1 MTQSHISKPIFFAT
15 AHPSV
20 EQGMT
25 PAIIGE
31 RVELQLLTTL
41 RCNLKCSYC
50 SLEEGGVVGSQE
62 QVRYSF
68 DQLDAFIDRQ
78 LAGKEIY
85 VTFYGGEPTMNRAY
99 MLEFMRRHPQY
110 RYQLQTN
117 GTLLDD
123 LPDEILNN
131 LSNIL
136 ISVDGGERITDHY
149 RGKGVY
155 RQVMKNVDA
164 IRSRVPGTLTARMTW
179 SDPDISFEEIDDLAH
194 FFDYVYFQFVA
205 GEAYAP
211 EAVEKRKRV
220 LTQLV
225 AHFFADHRRL
235 FPIIPIMGSVRNK
248 VMPSRAQE
256 LYHGLT
262 QCRVSTHIINVMPDG
277 RIFPCPDL
285 LYLPEMQQG
294 DVIANWLKPSPL
306 QPHPDMPCEH
316 CEAFHFCRRNCMKNL
331 YLAYVKKD
339 LNYRTKVVEPIC
351 ELVRYLGREIDRHNP
366 HEWYGKASLPVK
378 RALRDCEV
386 YEYVEIMP

>member
-1 MTQSHISKPIFFAT
+1 MQSHYSKPIHFVTTHPVVNDCT
-15 AHPSV
+15 A
-20 EQGMT
+20 
-25 PAIIGE
+25 PAIVGD

-41 RCNLKCSYC
+41 RCNLKCTYC

-62 QVRYSF
+62 HVTYSL
-68 DQLDAFIDRQ
+68 DQLDAFIEKQ

-85 VTFYGGEPTMNRAY
+85 VTFYGGEPTLNRDY
-99 MLEFMRRHPQY
+99 MLEVMRRHPDF

-123 LPDEILNN
+123 LPDAILKN

-149 RGKGVY
+149 RGRGIYK
-155 RQVMKNVDA
+155 QVIKNMRT
-164 IRSRVPGTLTARMTW
+164 IRERVPGTLTARMTW
-179 SDPDISFEEIDDLAH
+179 SDADISFEEIDGLANS
-194 FFDYVYFQFVA
+194 FDYVYFQFVA
-205 GEAYAP
+205 GEAYTP
-211 EAVEKRKRV
+211 DGVEKRKAV

-225 AHFFADHRRL
+225 ERFFARDDAL
-235 FPIIPIMGSVRNK
+235 YPVIPVMGSVRNK
-248 VMPSRAQE
+248 VLPSRAQE
-256 LYHGLT
+256 LYRGLT

-294 DVIANWLKPSPL
+294 DVVANWLKPSPL
-306 QPHPDMPCEH
+306 QPHADMPCES

-331 YLAYVKKD
+331 YLAYVQKD
-339 LNYRTKVVEPIC
+339 DNYRQKVVEPIC
-351 ELVRYLGREIDRHNP
+351 ELVRHLGHEIDRHDP
-366 HEWYGKASLPVK
+366 KAWYARASVPVK
-378 RALRDCEV
+378 KALRDCEV